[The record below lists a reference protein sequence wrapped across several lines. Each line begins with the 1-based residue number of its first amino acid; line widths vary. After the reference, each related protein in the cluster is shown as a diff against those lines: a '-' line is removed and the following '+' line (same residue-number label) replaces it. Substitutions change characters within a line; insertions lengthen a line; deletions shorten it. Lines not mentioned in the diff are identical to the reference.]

1 MMYLDTNVILYAI
14 ERHSTYGNACK
25 RIMYAIE
32 QGQLKVGASVFV
44 LLEVMGG
51 LQKFNRSPRSARQQ
65 TPLFSIQE
73 NLDALL
79 SLPIVWFEMSI
90 ATVDRVCTHMN
101 TIHTADALHIA
112 TAELHDI
119 REILSA
125 DKDFDRV
132 SSLRRIDPLTFTH
145 A

>member
-14 ERHSTYGNACK
+14 ERHPRYGDACK
-25 RIMYAIE
+25 RILYAIE
-32 QGQLKVGASVFV
+32 RGRLKVGASVFV

-51 LQKFNRSPRSARQQ
+51 LQKLNRSSRSVRRQP
-65 TPLFSIQE
+65 PLFSLRE
-73 NLDALL
+73 NMDALL

-90 ATVDRVCTHMN
+90 ATVDRVCVHMD
-101 TIHTADALHIA
+101 TMRTADALHIA

-125 DKDFDRV
+125 DTDFDHIP
-132 SSLRRIDPLTFTH
+132 SLRRVDPLLFKH
-145 A
+145 S